1 MMAEPANPLF
11 ERVLVAF
18 DASPQG
24 NALLTL
30 AAELALCFDSPL
42 AGLFIEDESAL
53 LFADLPI
60 AREVSL
66 VSAAIRD
73 LSRER
78 MQSHLRAQAR
88 IARQALDAVAVS
100 HRVSCSFVSLKG
112 RALTVISTQAEKRD
126 LLLVSPQVGVAEVPG
141 HDDMLRGLTGSAAA
155 GVLALGDPRR
165 AVWRGPVAALLG
177 TDTVKAA
184 SAISIAGAIARKRGV
199 PLQLFVS
206 GADDQ
211 IERTRALLSRPD
223 EVSISNLPAAGP
235 IATLFSQGDPSLV
248 VALAEDLPE
257 ESRRELLDR
266 GTPVLLVS

>member
-1 MMAEPANPLF
+1 MMAEAKEQLF

-53 LFADLPI
+53 HYADLPI

-88 IARQALDAVAVS
+88 IARQALDAVALQ
-100 HRVSCSFVSLKG
+100 HRVNCSFLSLKG
-112 RALTVISTQAEKRD
+112 RALTVIAGQAEKRD
-126 LLLVSPQVGVAEVPG
+126 LLLVSPRVGVATVPG
-141 HDDMLRGLTGSAAA
+141 HDELLRGLIGSAAA
-155 GVLALGDPRR
+155 GLMALGDPRR
-165 AVWRGPVAALLG
+165 PVWRGPVAAVLG
-177 TDTVKAA
+177 ADEAKAA
-184 SAISIAGAIARKRGV
+184 SAIAIAGAIADKRGV
-199 PLQLFVS
+199 PLRLFVT
-206 GADDQ
+206 GDEDR
-211 IERTRALLSRPD
+211 IERTRALLAHPD
-223 EVSISNLPAAGP
+223 EVRITSLSAEEP
-235 IATLFSQGDPSLV
+235 IATIFSERDPSLV
-248 VALAEDLPE
+248 VALSE
-257 ESRRELLDR
+257 ELSEEARRELLDR